1 MTYLVTAPNRE
12 QIPCTQN
19 PRTSEYTPVVSTY
32 DPTTGEGIAQ
42 MPFSLNEHDLR
53 NGWQVEVQS

>member
-1 MTYLVTAPNRE
+1 MNYLVTAPNGE

-19 PRTSEYTPVVSTY
+19 PRTAEFTPTEGTY

-42 MPFSLNEHDLR
+42 LPFSLNEHDLR